1 MRAERARADRRW
13 LAAALPALACTVPL
27 AGMAF
32 QGDERARIYSVISR
46 YGSNPFKIVEGTY
59 RDLDFFLDHGNF
71 RPLGRLFETLEH
83 SFVFEAGEATGLAPH
98 AVHGAVRLVMVAL
111 LALTASAV
119 VAALARSAGLPARH
133 PVNVFYPLA
142 LGAVLVAS
150 GSHGPDAPR
159 RWYNHITLV
168 HFPHTIVGTVVLIL
182 AMALL
187 VARDRDM
194 EPRRPAWRELAAM
207 AALGAAAA
215 VFYDLVYLA
224 PVLASVF
231 IAARA
236 VAARMPLRA
245 VLRTAAFKRW
255 AAACAGF
262 LAIFVPARI
271 EIARR
276 CADQPCYNGT
286 DLGLSA
292 EMFGHI
298 PRRLAAGAPPAGWSH
313 NAELARHF
321 GLDIGLRDLATN
333 ALTGVLLAA
342 LAVTVAASARS
353 AWRALDSGGQPPS
366 GRRGGPVPGGPQ
378 RLALALSALGGAA
391 VVGAAVLAS
400 LSTQV
405 QQREPRAVDAWRET
419 LLTQVGWSLLIA
431 AGVASAVGAARSRNL
446 RRVATAGTAA
456 VLAVLLAGS
465 LLANW
470 RLAQADRHDPLSS
483 LTSQISAAA
492 VSVDETERGNAYRCA
507 LIDAYSE
514 LIPEHLNM
522 GGPAVRMHLDEVTF
536 SRYGRPFCDPGRAGV
551 PSH

>member
-1 MRAERARADRRW
+1 MG
-13 LAAALPALACTVPL
+13 PALACTAPL

-71 RPLGRLFETLEH
+71 RPLGRLFETLGH

-111 LALTASAV
+111 LALAASAV
-119 VAALARSAGLPARH
+119 VAALVRSAGLPARH
-133 PVNVFYPLA
+133 PVSVLYPLA

-168 HFPHTIVGTVVLIL
+168 HFPHTIIGAVVLIL

-194 EPRRPAWRELAAM
+194 MPRRLARRELAAM
-207 AALGAAAA
+207 AVLGAAAA
-215 VFYDLVYLA
+215 IFYDLVYLA
-224 PVLASVF
+224 PPLAAVF

-236 VAARMPLRA
+236 IAARMPLRA
-245 VLRTAAFKRW
+245 VLATAAFKRW
-255 AAACAGF
+255 TAACAGF

-286 DLGLSA
+286 DPGMSA
-292 EMFGHI
+292 DVFGHI
-298 PRRLAAGAPPAGWSH
+298 PRRLAAGTPPAGWSH
-313 NAELARHF
+313 NAELASHF

-333 ALTGVLLAA
+333 ALTGVLLVG
-342 LAVTVAASARS
+342 LAVMVAVAARS
-353 AWRALDSGGQPPS
+353 ACRALDRGGQPPGLHS
-366 GRRGGPVPGGPQ
+366 APASGGPR
-378 RLALALSALGGAA
+378 RLALALAALGGAA
-391 VVGAAVLAS
+391 IVGAAVVAS
-400 LSTQV
+400 FSTQV

-431 AGVASAVGAARSRNL
+431 AGVASAVGAARSQSL
-446 RRVATAGTAA
+446 RRIATVGAA
-456 VLAVLLAGS
+456 ALLAALLAGS

-492 VSVDETERGNAYRCA
+492 ISVDETEQGNAHRCA
-507 LIDAYSE
+507 LIDAYTQ

-522 GGPAVRMHLDEVTF
+522 GGPAVRQHLDDVIL